1 MKYMIIYDLKDMY
14 KMKEMCKF
22 LKVSPSGYY
31 RWNKLGR
38 PIRYSFDEKIADLI
52 EEIFYE
58 TYKGYRFIREQ
69 LKRRYGLILNP
80 KTVYRYMK
88 IMNLSSPIRKKRF
101 QCSTKEDPNEKAR
114 IVCDNVLTRNFKAS
128 RPCEKLV
135 TDVSY
140 IHHQKGLM
148 FLSVIKD
155 LYDNSI
161 LAYNVSKFNDLKLVM
176 DNVAGAITDDWN
188 PTIPCVLHSD
198 RGFQYTNIIYVRFLD
213 ERGIT
218 VSHSRKANC
227 YDNACCENFFSH
239 IKSECLELFDLP
251 EDEKS
256 LIEAVDKYIHFYNYD
271 RPQIKLKGM
280 TPMEYRN
287 AYFQNTIKD
296 NQI

>member
-1 MKYMIIYDLKDMY
+1 MASRKVHQRKSILMNLI
-14 KMKEMCKF
+14 KMN
-22 LKVSPSGYY
+22 S
-31 RWNKLGR
+31 
-38 PIRYSFDEKIADLI
+38 
-52 EEIFYE
+52 
-58 TYKGYRFIREQ
+58 FIREQ
-69 LKRRYGLILNP
+69 LKRRYGLVLNP

-88 IMNLSSPIRKKRF
+88 ILNLSSPIRKKRF

-114 IVCDNVLTRNFKAS
+114 IACDNVLARNFKAS

-140 IHHQKGLM
+140 IHHQKGRM
-148 FLSVIKD
+148 FLSVIKS

-161 LAYNVSKFNDLKLVM
+161 LAYNVSKFNDMKLVM
-176 DNVAGAITDDWN
+176 DNVVGAIRDDWN
-188 PTIPCVLHSD
+188 ATVPCVLHSD
-198 RGFQYTNIIYVRFLD
+198 RGFQYTNILYVRFLE

-227 YDNACCENFFSH
+227 YDNACCENSFSH

-271 RPQIKLKGM
+271 RPQLKLKGM
-280 TPMEYRN
+280 TPKEYRN
-287 AYFQNTIKD
+287 AYLLV
-296 NQI
+296 

>member
-1 MKYMIIYDLKDMY
+1 MKYMIIYDLKDKY
-14 KMKEMCKF
+14 KIKELCKL

-38 PIRYSFDEKIADLI
+38 PIRYSFDEKVADLI

-69 LKRRYGLILNP
+69 LKRRYGLVLNP

-88 IMNLSSPIRKKRF
+88 IMNLSSPIRKKHF

-114 IVCDNVLTRNFKAS
+114 IVCDNVLARNFKAS

-140 IHHQKGLM
+140 IHHQKGRM

-176 DNVAGAITDDWN
+176 DNVAGAITDDQN

-198 RGFQYTNIIYVRFLD
+198 RGFQYTNILYVRFLD

-256 LIEAVDKYIHFYNYD
+256 LIEAVDEYIQFYNYD

-280 TPMEYRN
+280 TPMEYRD
-287 AYFQNTIKD
+287 AYLSKLR
-296 NQI
+296 

>member
-1 MKYMIIYDLKDMY
+1 MKYMIIYDLKDKD
-14 KMKEMCKF
+14 KMKELCKL

-38 PIRYSFDEKIADLI
+38 PIRYSFDEKVADLI

-69 LKRRYGLILNP
+69 LKRRYGLVLNP

-101 QCSTKEDPNEKAR
+101 QCSTKEDTNEKAR
-114 IVCDNVLTRNFKAS
+114 IVCDNVLARNFKAS

-140 IHHQKGLM
+140 IHHQKGRM

-198 RGFQYTNIIYVRFLD
+198 RGFQYTNILYVRFLD

-239 IKSECLELFDLP
+239 IKSEGLELFALP

-287 AYFQNTIKD
+287 AYLSKSK
-296 NQI
+296 